1 MIELDLRGLSCPI
14 PVVKTKQAIDKNPG
28 EPITILLETAVVR
41 ENVSRLAESRKYS
54 VKVEAMAQ
62 EECKL
67 LLTPAS

>member
-28 EPITILLETAVVR
+28 EPITILLETAVAR
-41 ENVSRLAESRKYS
+41 ENVSRLAASRKYS
-54 VKVEAMAQ
+54 VKVEVMAQ

-67 LLTPAS
+67 LLTPAA